1 MFNGKKIENLD
12 ERVRLLTELMMENN
26 KRLVEIK
33 MLVLG
38 NRSEILNN
46 RILIEK
52 GNRNGKNSKFKK

>member
-26 KRLVEIK
+26 RRLVEIK
-33 MLVLG
+33 MLVIG
-38 NRSEILNN
+38 SRSEILNN

-52 GNRNGKNSKFKK
+52 GNRNGKNNKFKK